1 MNLMKIDAQKNY
13 LKKIRTLLPVFG
25 SQEKDFFR
33 NISGDIEEYVQDHP
47 DATEDSLNEKFGT
60 PSRNVY
66 EYVESMDTDYLIRKI
81 RVARFVKRSIAV
93 LLVIAAVT
101 AGIISYFSYRHYV
114 EAKDSYIH
122 REVTTI
128 YYED

>member
-1 MNLMKIDAQKNY
+1 MNLMKIDAQKSY

-25 SQEKDFFR
+25 PQEKDFFR
-33 NISGDIEEYVQDHP
+33 KISGDIEEYVQDHP
-47 DATEDSLNEKFGT
+47 DVTEDSLNEKFGT

-66 EYVESMDTDYLIRKI
+66 EYVESVDTDYLIRKI

-101 AGIISYFSYRHYV
+101 AGVISYFSYRDYV

-122 REVTTI
+122 REVITI
-128 YYED
+128 TEE

>member
-1 MNLMKIDAQKNY
+1 M
-13 LKKIRTLLPVFG
+13 
-25 SQEKDFFR
+25 
-33 NISGDIEEYVQDHP
+33 QDQP
-47 DATEDSLNEKFGT
+47 DVTEDSLNEKFST

-66 EYVESMDTDYLIRKI
+66 EYIESVDTDYLIRKI

-101 AGIISYFSYRHYV
+101 ACIISYLAYRDYV

-122 REVTTI
+122 REVITI
-128 YYED
+128 TEE